1 MDRQERQG
9 VPTQEQVRQGLRPVT
24 ATFYQPT
31 RKQTMFNLRNR
42 IQARRNRKAA
52 LAAMSDEYQRQRDRL
67 ETIDTLTS
75 VPTPVP
81 LKELWVALQRE
92 RHVTECRLDS
102 LSFITINGLGA

>member
-1 MDRQERQG
+1 
-9 VPTQEQVRQGLRPVT
+9 
-24 ATFYQPT
+24 
-31 RKQTMFNLRNR
+31 MFNLRNR

-75 VPTPVP
+75 VLP